1 MEKASLRTQEVPRFQ
16 LGEGEMWR
24 VSAVSA
30 ELSVPLRLRLVKS
43 VDLGVRQASTRRILV
58 P

>member
-43 VDLGVRQASTRRILV
+43 VDLGVRQASTR
-58 P
+58 